1 LGVEPRCWGLV
12 TGSLRSC
19 AMNRI
24 RETMSSS
31 PSSAGTL
38 SSIPRFDPR
47 EVPIVHRH
55 ESLPAVPQE
64 RLAISALRQQL
75 LSPPPWEPELTGDRF
90 RVHAR
95 PVRSAAVL
103 IPIVA
108 HPGGATILLTER
120 TAHLHDH
127 AGQIAFPGGRTD
139 PQDQG
144 PVDTALRE
152 THEEIGLQRNHIE
165 IIACLPD
172 YLTGTGYQVTPV
184 VGIIEPGFELQ
195 LDAFEVAEAFEV
207 PLHFLMNPR
216 FHQRRHVV
224 HGEIDRTFYAMPW
237 QCEKRQ
243 REYFIWG
250 ATAAMLRNLYRLLS
264 A

>member
-1 LGVEPRCWGLV
+1 
-12 TGSLRSC
+12 
-19 AMNRI
+19 
-24 RETMSSS
+24 MSTSS
-31 PSSAGTL
+31 PAAGTL

-47 EVPIVHRH
+47 EVPIVDADA
-55 ESLPAVPQE
+55 SLPAVPPE
-64 RLAISALRQQL
+64 RLAIAALRSQL
-75 LSPPPWEPELTGDRF
+75 LSPPAWEPELTGDRF

-108 HPGGATILLTER
+108 HPDAATILLTER
-120 TAHLHDH
+120 AAHLHDH
-127 AGQIAFPGGRTD
+127 AGQVAFPGGRTD
-139 PQDQG
+139 PQDRD

-152 THEEIGLQRNHIE
+152 AHEEIGLLRDRVDVV
-165 IIACLPD
+165 ACLPD
-172 YLTGTGYQVTPV
+172 YLTGTGYRVTPV

-224 HGEIDRTFYAMPW
+224 HGDIDRIFYAMPW
-237 QCEKRQ
+237 QCEQRQ
-243 REYFIWG
+243 REFFIWG